1 MNVDIERLMATL
13 AFLGIAS
20 TLQAGSATWKAN
32 PVDNQR
38 KECVDDWNPTSL
50 RDVPAIRSDHTA
62 VWTGSKMIV
71 WGGYGGAS
79 PHDLNTG
86 GQYDPN
92 TDNWID
98 TSTINAPEARNF
110 HTAIWTGSEM
120 IVWGGAVFDGSSSRY
135 LNSGGRYNP
144 ATDSWTTTST
154 LNAPSPRHGHTAVW
168 TGSEMIVWGGQD
180 SNRQFNTGARY
191 DPATDSW
198 TPTNRTNAPTARSSQ
213 GVWTGNEMIVWG
225 GADNTGGRYNPSTD
239 SWTDTSTINA
249 PEARGGYTTVWTGS
263 EMIVWGGSND
273 DYFNTG
279 GRYNPNTDS
288 WLATSLSN
296 APSARRLHTA
306 VWTGSE
312 MIVWGGY
319 FFDCC
324 FEYFNTGGRYNPA
337 TDSWTATGMTNAPN
351 GRFNHTSVWTDSEM
365 IIWGGE
371 TNLRLN
377 TGASYCPQPEP
388 TITLGARVRRQ
399 GGNRLVVL
407 TWSPADGGNVN
418 VLRDGVVIDT
428 TDDDGETRDRLRN
441 HTGTFSYKVCE
452 TDSGDCSNEVEVNV
466 SETDD

>member
-1 MNVDIERLMATL
+1 
-13 AFLGIAS
+13 
-20 TLQAGSATWKAN
+20 
-32 PVDNQR
+32 
-38 KECVDDWNPTSL
+38 
-50 RDVPAIRSDHTA
+50 
-62 VWTGSKMIV
+62 MII
-71 WGGYGGAS
+71 WGGGYGVG
-79 PHDLNTG
+79 DRNTG
-86 GQYDPN
+86 GRYNPS

-98 TSTINAPEARNF
+98 TSTTNAPE
-110 HTAIWTGSEM
+110 
-120 IVWGGAVFDGSSSRY
+120 
-135 LNSGGRYNP
+135 GRE
-144 ATDSWTTTST
+144 
-154 LNAPSPRHGHTAVW
+154 GHTAVW
-168 TGSEMIVWGGQD
+168 TGSEMIVWGGTIGINFD
-180 SNRQFNTGARY
+180 TGGRYCAQAGAPTPTPTPTATGTPTPCISDTWTATSTANVPDARY
-191 DPATDSW
+191 GHTS
-198 TPTNRTNAPTARSSQ
+198 
-213 GVWTGNEMIVWG
+213 VWTGSEMIVWSG
-225 GADNTGGRYNPSTD
+225 SADVGFTNTGGRYNPSTD

-441 HTGTFSYKVCE
+441 QTGTFSYQVCE
-452 TDSGDCSNEVEVNV
+452 TDSGDCSNQVEVRV
-466 SETDD
+466 QETDD